1 MSQTVWLWT
10 FLIAYTVGMIG
21 LGFWTKRWINDDEDF
36 MVAGRGLSWPLQG
49 MGMTAIIVAGT
60 TGATVGAIG
69 YAHGYVAHWWITGWL
84 LAVTIGAFTIAP
96 FSRRTGGVT
105 TTEWFEAN
113 FGKWVRIVAGLA
125 LAIGLLFSLANILGG
140 SLILSGLM
148 GIPPETAV
156 IILGLSGLFYLVL
169 GGMWATVFSD
179 IVQFALFA
187 IAFIGGTL
195 WVVLAR
201 DGGTA
206 LSNVPAEF
214 YNPLPHG
221 GFSGLNW
228 TAGSAFGL
236 FFLMFC
242 LAFGGT
248 YWHRG
253 AAARSP
259 RQARNGWLLGVAL
272 AVPFA
277 IVMPLAGMYVRGKGI
292 ELAEPQQAFG
302 VFIGELPP
310 VAAGAMLAG
319 ILAATMSTVEV
330 GVVAGVSVLFRDVVE
345 RGRGIKFSP
354 VDSVRWIRL
363 LTVVYGVTA
372 IFGGIWLHRVS
383 PGVGAL
389 VGIAFLSAFSAAL
402 LPSVFATMLGRR
414 FCSREAALLSI
425 IAATIYTIF
434 SLVSGSYLE
443 VHPMFV
449 SAIIAT
455 VVYVVV
461 YAAAR
466 ATGPWW
472 PGGDPV
478 VREKAAQGA
487 GAVR

>member
-1 MSQTVWLWT
+1 MSQSVWLWG

-36 MVAGRGLSWPLQG
+36 MVAGRGLSWRLQG
-49 MGMTAIIVAGT
+49 IGMTAIIIAGT

-69 YAHGYVAHWWITGWL
+69 YASGYVAHWWITAWI

-96 FSRRTGGVT
+96 FARRTGGVT
-105 TTEWFEAN
+105 LTEWFEAN
-113 FGKWVRIVAGLA
+113 FGKWVRVVAGLA
-125 LAIGLLFSLANILGG
+125 LATGLLFSPLANILGG

-148 GIPPETAV
+148 GITPETA
-156 IILGLSGLFYLVL
+156 IMILGFSGLVYLYL

-179 IVQFALFA
+179 LVQFALFFL
-187 IAFIGGTL
+187 AFVGGTL
-195 WVVLAR
+195 WVVLS
-201 DGGTA
+201 DTSA
-206 LSNVPAEF
+206 LSEVPDGF
-214 YNPLPHG
+214 FNPLPHD
-221 GFSGLNW
+221 GFSAFNW
-228 TAGSAFGL
+228 TAGSAVGL

-259 RQARNGWLLGVAL
+259 REATKGWLLGAAL
-272 AVPFA
+272 AIPFA
-277 IVMPLAGMYVRGKGI
+277 IVMPLAGMYIRGQGI
-292 ELAEPQQAFG
+292 SLDEPQQAFG
-302 VFIGELPP
+302 VFIGQLPA

-330 GVVAGVSVLFRDVVE
+330 GVVAGVSVLFRDVIE
-345 RGRGIKFSP
+345 RGRGVKFSP
-354 VDSVRWIRL
+354 AASVRWIRAI
-363 LTVVYGVTA
+363 TVVYGVLA
-372 IFGGIWLHRVS
+372 IFGGLYLHKVS

-414 FCSREAALLSI
+414 FCSREASMLSI
-425 IAATIYTIF
+425 VAATAYTVY
-434 SLVSGSYLE
+434 SLASGTYLE

-455 VVYVVV
+455 VVYLLVAAVVGV
-461 YAAAR
+461 
-466 ATGPWW
+466 TGPWW
-472 PGGDPV
+472 SRADRVPGASEV
-478 VREKAAQGA
+478 ERVA
-487 GAVR
+487 G

>member
-1 MSQTVWLWT
+1 MSQSVWLWT
-10 FLIAYTVGMIG
+10 FLVVYTVGMIG
-21 LGFWTKRWINDDEDF
+21 LGFWTKRWIDDDEDF

-49 MGMTAIIVAGT
+49 MGMTAIIIAGT

-69 YAHGYVAHWWITGWL
+69 YASGYVAHWWITGWI
-84 LAVTIGAFTIAP
+84 LAVVIGAFTIAP
-96 FSRRTGGVT
+96 FARRTGGVT
-105 TTEWFEAN
+105 MTEWFEAN

-125 LAIGLLFSLANILGG
+125 LALGLLFSPLANILGG

-148 GIPPETAV
+148 GITPESA
-156 IILGLSGLFYLVL
+156 ILILGFSGLVYLYL

-179 IVQFALFA
+179 LVQFVLFA
-187 IAFIGGTL
+187 LAFIGGTL
-195 WVVLAR
+195 WLVLGS
-201 DGGTA
+201 DGTRA
-206 LSNVPAEF
+206 LSELPSGF
-214 YNPLPHG
+214 FNPLPHG
-221 GFSGLNW
+221 DFAGLSW

-259 RQARNGWLLGVAL
+259 AEARKGWLLGVAL

-277 IVMPLAGMYVRGKGI
+277 VVMPLAGMYIRGQGI
-292 ELAEPQQAFG
+292 TLDDPQQAFG
-302 VFIGELPP
+302 VFIAELPP

-330 GVVAGVSVLFRDVVE
+330 GVVAGVSVLFRDVIE

-354 VDSVRWIRL
+354 AASVRWIRMI
-363 LTVVYGVTA
+363 TVVYGVIA
-372 IFGGIWLHRVS
+372 IFGGIFLHGVS

-389 VGIAFLSAFSAAL
+389 IGIAFLSAFSAAL

-414 FCSREAALLSI
+414 FCSREASLLSI
-425 IAATIYTIF
+425 VAATVYTVY
-434 SLVSGSYLE
+434 SLASGTYVE

-461 YAAAR
+461 AAIVR
-466 ATGPWW
+466 MTGPWW
-472 PGGDPV
+472 GAEER
-478 VREKAAQGA
+478 VRQPAASRQPA
-487 GAVR
+487 S